1 MDPRQLKVQKAQ
13 PKRLQSTPSFKTLKK
28 GKLPKPLA
36 KLGGPRL
43 SATDPIEV
51 SPNHL
56 VVFVWKDGEILTD
69 RAFYGWLFKKV
80 GTDNLYPLMTMHW
93 HPCHKGLHIKVPC
106 KTTLDYT
113 NRDLPGAPEL
123 DIHTAMTYDPKSEND
138 RLALMDAFCRAAGIK
153 LGAEESLW

>member
-1 MDPRQLKVQKAQ
+1 MEPRQLKEHKEQ
-13 PKRLQSTPSFKTLKK
+13 PKRLRAAPAFKSLKK

-43 SATDPIEV
+43 CATEPINV
-51 SPNHL
+51 SPHHQ
-56 VVFVWKDGEILTD
+56 VVFLWKDGEILTD

-80 GTDNLYPLMTMHW
+80 GTDSLYPLMTMHW
-93 HPCHKGLHIKVPC
+93 HPSHKGLHIKVPC

-113 NRDLPGAPEL
+113 NRELPGAPEL
-123 DIHTAMTYDPKSEND
+123 DIHTGMSYDPKNEID